1 MAIVVPNAERINRG
15 WYVLDDLVSLCR
27 NKNLT
32 DMIIL
37 HEHRGQPDSL
47 IIFHLPV
54 GPTVYFGLQNVVLRY
69 DIEEKL
75 SNMPEI
81 YPHLVFNN
89 FTTNLG

>member
-54 GPTVYFGLQNVVLRY
+54 GPTVYFGLQNESLDMILKKNY
-69 DIEEKL
+69 QICLK
-75 SNMPEI
+75 
-81 YPHLVFNN
+81 
-89 FTTNLG
+89 FTLT